1 MMIDFFDA
9 FGKDTDAGKDIP
21 KEVLELLDKKLPE
34 NLMYI
39 QDDCGGYEVVPRPE
53 TKEAGLKLTTRFDL
67 DEALL
72 ERLKRI
78 PPKNWWDYF
87 YKRKKPIPI
96 KNLRIGN
103 DEKMIPVEK
112 TFGNPF
118 QENEGQVTE
127 AKMYPQ
133 RFPDPIIMAFESADG
148 YRADIAIQQQAYDS
162 VLEVKFGNVNYP
174 ALKLEIYHY
183 APLLDVGNTVRE
195 NCFTSA
201 ERPFH
206 LIFSVMPSKAQSV
219 SEAISALHIFHG
231 LLTGTAKINGNIVS
245 PEGGESTLTSEQLD
259 EILDFWE
266 TALKLEELLKVSF
279 LPSADFPMRDVQL
292 FNELRICLIE
302 KKELTWKHPF
312 NHFHLDGY
320 RPINKEQTLESWIG
334 KEGICYK
341 FEEGPIRISLLGAEF
356 DVFSRSEIK
365 DFVISN
371 IEWDDENNQ
380 GCEVY
385 ITDAPGRVLTLSR
398 LYITQEEYISQK

>member
-1 MMIDFFDA
+1 MMIDFYDA

-21 KEVLELLDKKLPE
+21 EEVLKLLDKKLPA

-39 QDDCGGYEVVPRPE
+39 QDDRGGYEVVPRPE
-53 TKEAGLKLTTRFDL
+53 TKEAGIKLTTQLDL
-67 DEALL
+67 DETLL
-72 ERLKRI
+72 ERLKCI
-78 PPKNWWDYF
+78 PPKKWWDYF
-87 YKRKKPIPI
+87 YRRQKPIPI

-103 DEKMIPVEK
+103 NEKMIPVEK

-118 QENEGQVTE
+118 MGNEGQVTE

-162 VLEVKFGNVNYP
+162 VLEVKFGNVNFP

-183 APLLDVGNTVRE
+183 APLLDVDSTAQE
-195 NCFTSA
+195 DCFTSA

-206 LIFSVMPSKAQSV
+206 LIFSVTPSKAQSV

-245 PEGGESTLTSEQLD
+245 PNGGESTLTSEQLD

-266 TALKLEELLKVSF
+266 TALKLEQLLKVSF
-279 LPSADFPMRDVQL
+279 LPSADFPMHDVQL

-320 RPINKEQTLESWIG
+320 RLINKEQTLESLIG

-341 FEEGPIRISLLGAEF
+341 FEEGPIGISLLGAEF

-371 IEWDDENNQ
+371 IEWDDEKNQ

-398 LYITQEEYISQK
+398 LYITQEEYFSQK